1 MKKGL
6 FFTILTLS
14 VIINLIFFS
23 VDILPVWRQKIEK
36 RQMQS
41 SVGIEDNNELEK
53 QIIDASLIMAK
64 SEEHFMP
71 FQEQAPFLDE
81 IEKFQ
86 NKKENPHPWFDHPKG
101 LLFSGLTAYAMAK
114 KDTLLMQEIANTF
127 DNRVL
132 DNWDQI
138 KDMVIVDQIPFG
150 VAALDLFL
158 FSGDPKYRNFAD
170 ELYLKMSDLVTINLG
185 KSLIFYRKNQ
195 SNKAYIVDTLG
206 MVCPFLIR
214 YGNLFNQEASIK
226 LAFEQLQYYTF
237 NGLDKDSFL
246 PSHAIYQINDIKVGP
261 HNWGRG
267 IGWYFFP
274 MSEYYKYVDK
284 EIFNVELNGLL
295 ESLKVLKTE
304 KGVWNQFPGTSNK
317 FDASPTVM
325 YMYGINNIHP
335 GTYSREKVYYL
346 LKPHIYN
353 GVIGPTSGGAFGI
366 NNYSRTFGQSEL
378 TQGIFLMLLS
388 TVAEPS

>member
-6 FFTILTLS
+6 FFTILILS

-41 SVGIEDNNELEK
+41 SVGIADNNELEK
-53 QIIDASLIMAK
+53 QIIDASLIMAE

-71 FQEQAPFLDE
+71 FQEQAHFLDE
-81 IEKFQ
+81 IKKFQ
-86 NKKENPHPWFDHPKG
+86 NKKENSHPWFDHPKG

-114 KDTLLMQEIANTF
+114 KDTLLMQEIAITF

-150 VAALDLFL
+150 VAALDLYL
-158 FSGDPKYRNFAD
+158 FSGNPKYKVFAD
-170 ELYLKMSDLVTINLG
+170 ELYLKMSDLVTNILG

-214 YGNLFNQEASIK
+214 YGNLFNQEASIN
-226 LAFEQLQYYTF
+226 LAFEQLKYYT
-237 NGLDKDSFL
+237 NYGLDKDSFL

-295 ESLKVLKTE
+295 ESLEVLKTE
-304 KGVWNQFPGTSNK
+304 EGVWNQFPGTSNK

-335 GTYSREKVYYL
+335 GTYSREKVYDL

>member
-6 FFTILTLS
+6 LFTFLIVS
-14 VIINLIFFS
+14 IIFNFIFFS
-23 VDILPVWRQKIEK
+23 VDILPIWLEKFEK
-36 RQMQS
+36 RQMVS
-41 SVGIEDNNELEK
+41 SIEIEDLDVLEK
-53 QIIDASLIMAK
+53 QIIDASMIMAK

-71 FQEQAPFLDE
+71 FQEQAHFLDE
-81 IEKFQ
+81 IKKFQ
-86 NKKENPHPWFDHPKG
+86 NKKENSHPWFDHPKG

-132 DNWDQI
+132 DNWEKI
-138 KDMVIVDQIPFG
+138 KDLVIVDQIPFG
-150 VAALDLFL
+150 VAALDLYL
-158 FSGDPKYRNFAD
+158 FSKDLKYKNFAD
-170 ELYLKMSDLVTINLG
+170 ELYLKMSGLVSTDHD
-185 KSLIFYRKNQ
+185 KPLIFYRKNQ
-195 SNKAYIVDTLG
+195 SKKVYIVDTLG

-214 YGNLFNQEASIK
+214 YGKLFNNEASIQ
-226 LAFEQLQYYTF
+226 LAFEQLHYYTN

-246 PSHAIYQINDIKVGP
+246 PSHAIYQINGIKVGP

-284 EIFNVELNGLL
+284 EVFNVELKGLQ
-295 ESLKVLKTE
+295 ESLNVLKTE
-304 KGVWNQFPGTSNK
+304 EGVWNQFPGTSNK

-335 GTYSREKVYYL
+335 GTYSREKVYDL

-366 NNYSRTFGQSEL
+366 NNYSRRFGQSEL

>member
-6 FFTILTLS
+6 FFTLLILS

-41 SVGIEDNNELEK
+41 SVGIADNNELEK
-53 QIIDASLIMAK
+53 QIIEASMIMAK

-71 FQEQAPFLDE
+71 FQEQAHFLDE
-81 IEKFQ
+81 IKKFQ
-86 NKKENPHPWFDHPKG
+86 NKKENSHPWFDHPKG

-114 KDTLLMQEIANTF
+114 KDSLLMQEIANTF
-127 DNRVL
+127 DNRIL

-150 VAALDLFL
+150 VAALDLYL
-158 FSGDPKYRNFAD
+158 FSLDPKYKNFAD
-170 ELYLKMSDLVTINLG
+170 ELYLRMSELVTNNLG

-214 YGNLFNQEASIK
+214 YGNLFNQEASVK
-226 LAFEQLQYYTF
+226 LAFEQLQYYTYH
-237 NGLDKDSFL
+237 GLDKDSNL
-246 PSHAIYQINDIKVGP
+246 PSHAIYQTNDIKVGP

-295 ESLKVLKTE
+295 ESLEVLKTE
-304 KGVWNQFPGTSNK
+304 EGVWNQFPGTSNK

-325 YMYGINNIHP
+325 YMYGINNIQP
-335 GTYSREKVYYL
+335 GTYSREKVYDL

>member
-1 MKKGL
+1 MRKVFFIIVL
-6 FFTILTLS
+6 FVSVLINFIFFT
-14 VIINLIFFS
+14 
-23 VDILPVWRQKIEK
+23 VDLVPVLRQKIEK

-41 SVGIEDNNELEK
+41 SVGIADNNEIEK
-53 QIIDASLIMAK
+53 QIIDASLLMAK
-64 SEEHFMP
+64 SEAHFMP
-71 FQEQAPFLDE
+71 FQEQSHFLDE
-81 IEKFQ
+81 IKKFQ

-114 KDTLLMQEIANTF
+114 KDTLLMKEIAGTF
-127 DNRVL
+127 DSRVL
-132 DNWDQI
+132 DNWDKI

-150 VAALDLFL
+150 VAALDLYL
-158 FSGDPKYRNFAD
+158 FSRNPKYKNLAD
-170 ELYLKMSDLVTINLG
+170 ELYLKMSELVSTDHVQP
-185 KSLIFYRKNQ
+185 LIFYRKNQ
-195 SNKAYIVDTLG
+195 SKKIYIVDTLG

-214 YGNLFNQEASIK
+214 YGILFNQQASIQ
-226 LAFEQLQYYTF
+226 LAFNQLQYYTL

-246 PSHAIYQINDIKVGP
+246 PSHAIYQKNDIKVGP

-274 MSEYYKYVDK
+274 LSEYSKYVDK
-284 EIFNVELNGLL
+284 EIFNAELNGLM
-295 ESLKVLKTE
+295 ESLGVLKTE
-304 KGVWNQFPGTSNK
+304 EGVWNQFPGTSDK

-335 GTYSREKVYYL
+335 DTYSREKVFDL

-388 TVAEPS
+388 TVAESS

>member
-6 FFTILTLS
+6 LFTFLIVS
-14 VIINLIFFS
+14 IIFNLIFFS
-23 VDILPVWRQKIEK
+23 VDILPIWLEKFEK
-36 RQMQS
+36 RQMVS
-41 SVGIEDNNELEK
+41 SIEIEDLDVLEK
-53 QIIDASLIMAK
+53 QIIDASMIMAK

-71 FQEQAPFLDE
+71 FQEQAHFLDE
-81 IEKFQ
+81 IKKFQ
-86 NKKENPHPWFDHPKG
+86 NKKENSHPWFDHPKG
-101 LLFSGLTAYAMAK
+101 LLFSGLTSYAMAK

-132 DNWDQI
+132 DNWEKI
-138 KDMVIVDQIPFG
+138 KDLVIVDQIPFG
-150 VAALDLFL
+150 VAALDLYL
-158 FSGDPKYRNFAD
+158 FSKDLKYKNFAD
-170 ELYLKMSDLVTINLG
+170 ELYLKMSGLVSTDHD
-185 KSLIFYRKNQ
+185 KPLIFYRKNQ
-195 SNKAYIVDTLG
+195 SKKVYIVDTLG

-226 LAFEQLQYYTF
+226 LAFEQLQYYTYH
-237 NGLDKDSFL
+237 GLDKDSNL
-246 PSHAIYQINDIKVGP
+246 PSHAIYQTNDIKVGP

-284 EIFNVELNGLL
+284 EVFNVELKGLQ
-295 ESLKVLKTE
+295 ESLNVLKTE
-304 KGVWNQFPGTSNK
+304 EGVWNQFPGTSNK

-335 GTYSREKVYYL
+335 GTYSREKVYDL

-366 NNYSRTFGQSEL
+366 NNYSRRFGQSEL

-388 TVAEPS
+388 TVAELS